1 MPRNTKKKRHKKN
14 TAVPGAT
21 APASISTSEP
31 KEELLGAIAS
41 APVSASNLNEE
52 LYQILQFL
60 HNFCR
65 EVILSPKVLEKRYGS
80 LIKIIDTRTGL
91 VEAAVYEQT
100 ETGETAINNENL
112 YTGSDPV
119 PIGTSLMTSAAL
131 KTMIELL
138 KADVIKNA
146 LLPSLSKNIKMSF
159 LVSYLVLLMRKL
171 HRIYEMEE
179 ISPGAFEQNKSDLY
193 DGMLEIIAELIGCF
207 PKEQLQLHMDALQWY
222 HTAEFSELEDI
233 TEKNIRK
240 LFDSALKTELPPLK
254 LFLIRYILSPE
265 KKSLLSPVHIFDLPE
280 SPDLNDQDRVLESL
294 GLSAIDFDLFE
305 KANGKKSITYP
316 LCYHH
321 QLLWMIHKNPH
332 KNFKFI
338 PHHENNISET
348 LQIFCSVILKL
359 IRAKGDICDPI
370 YSKKD
375 FFIPEEKT
383 LSKRPTQDMKAVL
396 HSLKNQ
402 NSFEEYKDKIEALIE
417 TEKSDY
423 VKGFF
428 YFLLGL
434 YYRNQRLKKT
444 PKSPLTTPD
453 YYRRAARLDHPML
466 FKDAADIYM
475 CHGKYQQTIEC
486 LQDWMQHFGSNE
498 NISDESKLSVENQIE
513 LCQQNIDQLDTQAKQ
528 EAQATKEQE
537 EQAEKHFAELMH
549 ALSLKASVDQPSCT
563 NNPVASAPEPLPT
576 PQETPNQ
583 DELSLMDEAFGAQQM
598 TAKEL
603 QQAQRNT
610 TRSKKKKQTQ
620 KGAQAEQWGEDDDYR
635 TDEVRSFMKQL
646 SIHKDKGSALGEI
659 SYATEMKSKVSP
671 QGKKK
676 KYFYGRIC
684 ERLAWAHIH
693 RVEQSFSLLE
703 PLSTKET
710 ERHLAIAEENL
721 IESLHY
727 FTNGSSRLTRTI
739 TPNQLETVICTFYTK
754 NRNHHQSPLYRLR
767 LRSIASSLGH
777 LYNNKKKYTQS
788 SPYEKR
794 FASQFFNLKTTADYE
809 YKKTMVNKTRSKINI
824 MKQRMFDQFSQAY
837 PKHSDMVRNL
847 KASPEL

>member
-1 MPRNTKKKRHKKN
+1 MPRTTKKKHPKKN
-14 TAVPGAT
+14 TALRGAT
-21 APASISTSEP
+21 ASVP
-31 KEELLGAIAS
+31 AS
-41 APVSASNLNEE
+41 APAPALVSSSDPQEE
-52 LYQILQFL
+52 LNKIFQFL
-60 HNFCR
+60 NNFCR
-65 EVILSPKVLEKRYGS
+65 FATLSPQALLEHTGNSVTIQDESTGQY
-80 LIKIIDTRTGL
+80 TR
-91 VEAAVYEQT
+91 AFYKQT
-100 ETGETAINNENL
+100 DTGETIIKHKTADTSTGPLTVGTCLISSKSIIEHLQTLNTDINN
-112 YTGSDPV
+112 
-119 PIGTSLMTSAAL
+119 
-131 KTMIELL
+131 
-138 KADVIKNA
+138 
-146 LLPSLSKNIKMSF
+146 SLSRPTLPKNMQLLYF
-159 LVSYLVLLMRKL
+159 LSYLVLLMRKL
-171 HRIYEMEE
+171 QKTGPLAEKIPEVFLKQKN
-179 ISPGAFEQNKSDLY
+179 IQFEN
-193 DGMLEIIAELIGCF
+193 IAITAVTLLASF
-207 PKEQLQLHMDALQWY
+207 SKEQIQMKIDGLQWY
-222 HTAEFSELEDI
+222 HAAEFSAFEEI
-233 TEKNIRK
+233 TEKNILK
-240 LFDSALKTELPPLK
+240 LFDTAVKSDLLPLK
-254 LFLIRYILSPE
+254 LFLIRHALSPE
-265 KKSLLSPVHIFDLPE
+265 KKSLLSPVHIFDLGANPKFK
-280 SPDLNDQDRVLESL
+280 DNNRVLMSL
-294 GLSAIDFDLFE
+294 GLSTTDYGLFARVTDE
-305 KANGKKSITYP
+305 WSSLFP
-316 LCYHH
+316 FSYHH
-321 QLLWMIHKNPH
+321 QLLWLVFKDPH
-332 KNFKFI
+332 RGFQFI
-338 PHHENNISET
+338 PQHENNISEA
-348 LQIFCSVILKL
+348 LQIFCSVILEL
-359 IRAKGDICDPI
+359 IRDKADICT
-370 YSKKD
+370 YLAKNFVVSA
-375 FFIPEEKT
+375 EKVAIT
-383 LSKRPTQDMKAVL
+383 PPTQLMKDVL
-396 HSLKNQ
+396 YSLKNQ
-402 NSFEEYKDKIEALIE
+402 DSFDDYIKNIEALIE
-417 TEKSDY
+417 TEKSNY

-434 YYRNQRLKKT
+434 YYRKQNLKRT
-444 PKSPLTTPD
+444 DNSPLTTPN

-475 CHGKYQQTIEC
+475 CHGTYEEAIEC
-486 LQDWMQHFGSNE
+486 LQEWKQHFGSNK

-754 NRNHHQSPLYRLR
+754 NRDHHQSPLYRLR

-794 FASQFFNLKTTADYE
+794 FATRFFNLKTTADYE

-824 MKQRMFDQFSQAY
+824 MKQRMFDQFST
-837 PKHSDMVRNL
+837 V
-847 KASPEL
+847 SPEYSEMIRVRDKLHPHSQEGITL